1 MHSFCGSKLMEF
13 HKFLQTFFLSICNL
27 QLIACKQ
34 LITQEVQD
42 RNWNNQMH
50 THKKKKKT
58 MVPSFLCVSRKGYKC
73 WKQGETWKSSNIY
86 FLFLSLSLVY
96 IMFHL
101 DGFQIKNKNNNKKPT
116 FSAVISDYVL
126 YQAWK

>member
-50 THKKKKKT
+50 THKKKKKPWSHHSCVFPERDVSAESKERHENLVIFT
-58 MVPSFLCVSRKGYKC
+58 FFFSVSPLFTSCSIWMASRLKTKTTTKSQHFL
-73 WKQGETWKSSNIY
+73 
-86 FLFLSLSLVY
+86 L
-96 IMFHL
+96 
-101 DGFQIKNKNNNKKPT
+101 
-116 FSAVISDYVL
+116 
-126 YQAWK
+126 